1 VTVEVTDEREVL
13 VTDGLADEVKSRD
26 RVFIKVT
33 D

>member
-1 VTVEVTDEREVL
+1 MTVEVKEEREEL